1 MENIMR
7 NTLGGGNA
15 NLALLQKIHELERRE
30 KFHVGDV
37 INSVE
42 ICSAGDITSGN
53 TYLRFQIT
61 LPKQIGDDITDVKLT
76 SSKPLT
82 IRGAKGYVN
91 GFSYDDNVMIQDLWG
106 ENLFDNVNVMMF
118 KQIGNIRIGVTKQEG
133 FGNVDANTCIA
144 VNIEN
149 LTIKFL

>member
-1 MENIMR
+1 MG
-7 NTLGGGNA
+7 NTLGGNA

-30 KFHVGDV
+30 KFHVGDA
-37 INSVE
+37 INNVE
-42 ICSAGDITSGN
+42 IFLTGDVTSGN

-61 LPKQIGDDITDVKLT
+61 LPKQIGDDVTDVKLT

-91 GFSYDDNVMIQDLWG
+91 GFSHDDNVMIQDLWG
-106 ENLFDNVNVMMF
+106 ETLFDNVDVMML
-118 KQIGNIRIGVTKQEG
+118 KQTGNIRVGIAKKEG
-133 FGNVDANTCIA
+133 FGNVDENSCITANIG
-144 VNIEN
+144 N